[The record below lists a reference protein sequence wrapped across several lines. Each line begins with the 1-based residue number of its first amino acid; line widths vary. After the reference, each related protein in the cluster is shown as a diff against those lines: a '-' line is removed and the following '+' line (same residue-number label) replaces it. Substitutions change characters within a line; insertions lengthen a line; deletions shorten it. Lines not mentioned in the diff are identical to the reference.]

1 MTPPEILTLRAGA
14 VELDIWPE
22 LGGSWVAFRYG
33 GTHLSQPLVP
43 TWAEERNPSKL
54 AGFAC
59 GPWFNRIPEGR
70 FPFEGKEQV
79 VPVDRPDLKAATH
92 GFIRH
97 REPAVA
103 ARDDASITFIDD
115 YDDPRSPYRYRST
128 LSCSVDAGG
137 ITSRLT
143 MENTG
148 PRMPF
153 AVGFHPFFRRTEG
166 LRLTVAADGFLEN
179 DETVLPGK
187 WRDMESRRS
196 LLTGAPRLD
205 LIGLNN
211 SFTGWRQPA
220 RLAWSDL
227 GLQAAL
233 TAESSQPLLLHLFAP
248 PDREILCLEPVTN
261 AADVI
266 HRRAFAKYGDM
277 VGLDAGQ
284 RISLSMRIAIGPLG
298 ET

>member
-1 MTPPEILTLRAGA
+1 MPNPELLTLRAGLI
-14 VELDIWPE
+14 ELDLWPD
-22 LGGSWVAFRYG
+22 LGGSWVAFRHA
-33 GTHLSQPLVP
+33 GTHLSQPLVE

-70 FPFEGKEQV
+70 FPFEGKDYT

-92 GFIRH
+92 GFIRL
-97 REPAVA
+97 RKPMI
-103 ARDDASITFIDD
+103 ARKDATSVSFVDD
-115 YDDPRSPYRYRST
+115 YDDPRSPFRYRSQ
-128 LSCSVDAGG
+128 LDFSLDARG
-137 ITSRLT
+137 ITSRLV

-148 PRMPF
+148 ARMPY

-166 LRLTVAADGFLEN
+166 LTLTIGADGYLEN

-187 WRDMESRRS
+187 WRDMASRQS

-227 GLQAAL
+227 GLEAVL
-233 TAESSQPLLLHLFAP
+233 SAESSQPLLLHLFAP

-266 HRRAFAKYGDM
+266 HRRAFARYGDM
-277 VGLDAGQ
+277 AALDRGQ
-284 RISLSMRIAIGPLG
+284 QISLSMRIDIGPLTG
-298 ET
+298 R